1 MIPIVGIGAGLVA
14 ALLFSVVITG
24 SPLSALLY
32 SAAPLP
38 IFIASLGWNH
48 RSGLFATAAGALAV
62 AVALAPTGGIAF
74 ALIIGLPA
82 WWILLLTRVI
92 GVPLV
97 TGISFEVIK
106 FAGRNRGRGWVQ
118 AIIWPGMQLQK
129 LTTREPDDEQVEV
142 AITAL
147 EAVLAVEDPR
157 NASAED
163 RVGVEV
169 AA

>member
-1 MIPIVGIGAGLVA
+1 
-14 ALLFSVVITG
+14 
-24 SPLSALLY
+24 
-32 SAAPLP
+32 
-38 IFIASLGWNH
+38 
-48 RSGLFATAAGALAV
+48 
-62 AVALAPTGGIAF
+62 
-74 ALIIGLPA
+74 
-82 WWILLLTRVI
+82 LTRVL

-97 TGISFEVIK
+97 AGLSFELIK

-142 AITAL
+142 AIAAL
-147 EAVLAVEDPR
+147 AAVLALEDPR
-157 NASAED
+157 AASEED